1 MRREIIAGNWKMNKN
16 VSQTKDFIN
25 ELLPLIDTDKREVVL
40 FPPFTSLTTAV
51 SCTQG
56 SFVKIGAQNMYF
68 EDSGAFTGEVSAE
81 MIRDTG
87 AVRVLVGHSERR
99 TLFGETDETVNRKLR
114 KAFETGLLPI
124 MCVGED
130 LDQRQKGETFDFI
143 ASQISNGL
151 AGIENDGIVVAY
163 EPIWAI
169 GTGVTAT
176 SEQAEEVCGFIR
188 ERLAEQFGNAA
199 ERIRILY
206 GGSVKAGNIKEL
218 MAMEDID
225 GVLVGGASLKS
236 EFADIVNYDD

>member
-1 MRREIIAGNWKMNKN
+1 MNKN
-16 VSQTKDFIN
+16 VSQTKDYFS
-25 ELLPLIDTDKREVVL
+25 ELLPLISTDKREVVI
-40 FPPFTSLTTAV
+40 FPPFTSLSAAV

-56 SFVKIGAQNMYF
+56 SCVKIGAQNMYF

-99 TLFGETDETVNRKLR
+99 TLFGETDETVNKKLR
-114 KAFETGLLPI
+114 KAFETGLSPI

-130 LDQRQKGETFDFI
+130 LNQRQSGETFDFI
-143 ASQISNGL
+143 ASQIRNGL
-151 AGIENDGIVVAY
+151 AGIENDSIVVAY

-176 SEQAEEVCGFIR
+176 SGQAEEVCGFIR

-199 ERIRILY
+199 DGIRILY